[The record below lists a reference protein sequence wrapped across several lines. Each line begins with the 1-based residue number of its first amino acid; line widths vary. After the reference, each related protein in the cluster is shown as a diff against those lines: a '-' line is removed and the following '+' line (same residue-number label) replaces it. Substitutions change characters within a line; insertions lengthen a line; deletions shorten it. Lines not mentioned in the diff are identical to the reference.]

1 MNEVEP
7 RVDTVS
13 LAVVVRRQI
22 DQYGYDPTS
31 IIERAGVS
39 IDTLRRLLR
48 GDWKKTI
55 SLDEGDRLL
64 VASGGHISEVKLVD
78 QHGNEVE

>member
-1 MNEVEP
+1 MIEAEP
-7 RVDTVS
+7 RVDTTS
-13 LAVVVRRQI
+13 LAAVLRKQI
-22 DQYGYDPTS
+22 NVHGYEPHS
-31 IIERAGVS
+31 ITERAGVS

-48 GDWKKTI
+48 GGWKKTV

-64 VASGGHISEVKLVD
+64 VAAGSHISEVKLVD